1 MILRGGRTE
10 SAVWKK
16 LLGVGL
22 LVLTTLT
29 VRCEGGKM
37 KLEDTLRTCYRL
49 TDVAESLRLRVD
61 SVVGAHTTEKCLMV
75 LDMALHFVAEGAAGG
90 LNVITVYVAEI
101 LRATG
106 VGDPVSIPHFTPEG
120 MAVAA
125 KWMLLALI
133 SYWLLCAVL
142 RLTVAL
148 LRRGFWML
156 KIIVL
161 VFFFS
166 RIISDPKASSEI
178 TLMRLFLLVMFTAV
192 WSVATGRKSG
202 TDLTSLESRLA
213 RLEDKVA
220 VMEKCKNGVT
230 RD

>member
-1 MILRGGRTE
+1 
-10 SAVWKK
+10 
-16 LLGVGL
+16 
-22 LVLTTLT
+22 
-29 VRCEGGKM
+29 
-37 KLEDTLRTCYRL
+37 
-49 TDVAESLRLRVD
+49 
-61 SVVGAHTTEKCLMV
+61 
-75 LDMALHFVAEGAAGG
+75 
-90 LNVITVYVAEI
+90 
-101 LRATG
+101 
-106 VGDPVSIPHFTPEG
+106 
-120 MAVAA
+120 
-125 KWMLLALI
+125 
-133 SYWLLCAVL
+133 
-142 RLTVAL
+142 
-148 LRRGFWML
+148 ML